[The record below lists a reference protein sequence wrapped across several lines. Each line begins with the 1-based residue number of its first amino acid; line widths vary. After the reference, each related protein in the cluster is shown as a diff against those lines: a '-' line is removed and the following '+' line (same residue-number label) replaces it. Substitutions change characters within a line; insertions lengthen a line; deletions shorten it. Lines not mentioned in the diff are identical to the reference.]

1 MTNKLFLYKDNSED
15 RDCCAYIEPNPAQFK
30 CNHYFGNVTLCGV
43 AYYGKEFADYEDIK
57 TILTADEYAQLVQF
71 AKDISELG
79 RGITK
84 GDERYQRGIELR
96 RGIQPILDKLKGEAN
111 EALFNEIWEE
121 EKEYLYDTYNL
132 DDGECEEI
140 ANEYGKDYR
149 DRGIVAC
156 VFNDAYD
163 FGYEE
168 AIRSCL
174 VDRNNCTQMG
184 YFNFEKFGQDLAD
197 EYEYY
202 YRLRDDRIVVF
213 NY

>member
-15 RDCCAYIEPNPAQFK
+15 RDCCAYIEPNLAQFK
-30 CNHYFGNVTLCGV
+30 CNHYFGRVTLCGA
-43 AYYGKEFADYEDIK
+43 AYYGTEFADYEDIK

-79 RGITK
+79 YGITK

-96 RGIQPILDKLKGEAN
+96 RGIQPILDKLSGEEN

-121 EKEYLYDTYNL
+121 EKEYLYNRYSL
-132 DDGECEEI
+132 DDDECEEI
-140 ANEYGKDYR
+140 ANEYGNDYR
-149 DRGIVAC
+149 DRAIVAC
-156 VFNDAYD
+156 IFNDAYD
-163 FGYEE
+163 CGYEE
-168 AIRSCL
+168 AIDLCF
-174 VDRNNCTQMG
+174 VDSNNYTQMR

-197 EYEYY
+197 ENERYYE
-202 YRLRDDRIVVF
+202 LSDGRIVVF

>member
-15 RDCCAYIEPNPAQFK
+15 RDCCAYIELNPAQFE
-30 CNHYFGNVTLCGV
+30 CNHYFGRVTLCGA

-79 RGITK
+79 YGITK

-96 RGIQPILDKLKGEAN
+96 RGIQPILDKLRGEEN

-121 EKEYLYDTYNL
+121 EKEYLYDTYSL
-132 DDGECEEI
+132 DDDECEEI

-149 DRGIVAC
+149 DRAIVAC
-156 VFNDAYD
+156 VFDDAYD
-163 FGYEE
+163 CGYEE
-168 AIRSCL
+168 AIGLCF
-174 VDRNNCTQMG
+174 VDRYNCTQMR

-197 EYEYY
+197 EDECYHE
-202 YRLRDDRIVVF
+202 LSDGRIVLF